1 MTAKGSTPSSKF
13 MHITW
18 YITTFRKL
26 SLSVFTTFFR
36 PFLRSFVLFFINFP
50 ICVCLAEPD
59 AAVAL
64 STTASFSV
72 SDYKDSTQNFLFC
85 ISASTASLSWSIKQ
99 IRPENDADQR
109 IPHQTKA
116 ALVNQP
122 LKCYNF
128 LGFRFASVGPTH
140 FKDDLF
146 QN

>member
-1 MTAKGSTPSSKF
+1 MVHHHFQKVKFVCFYHVLSSFPSF
-13 MHITW
+13 
-18 YITTFRKL
+18 L
-26 SLSVFTTFFR
+26 CSLLYQFPDLCVF
-36 PFLRSFVLFFINFP
+36 
-50 ICVCLAEPD
+50 AEPD

-85 ISASTASLSWSIKQ
+85 ISASNASLSWSIKQ